1 MKKSVTI
8 SNSYE
13 SYKDIYCI
21 RRDNLILLSE
31 RYTSYSELKNILGIS
46 SSYLSELVSKDL
58 KKKISDN
65 VARNIEAAAE
75 LPHGWLDND
84 HTNKQND
91 LKRIPVLDIENPFMN
106 PPVPY
111 KFITISISNE
121 YICDFCV
128 EIGSNLENP
137 LLPNGTIAL
146 FKNIT
151 DFRFLRNGD
160 VIILEKNNKKYLSY
174 FKLEHNKKFLVNLND
189 LSKTTLL
196 DKEIELKAKMIYA
209 IMKQIP
215 DSCLN
220 F

>member
-1 MKKSVTI
+1 MKQSVTI
-8 SNSYE
+8 SDCNDL
-13 SYKDIYCI
+13 YKDIYCI

-31 RYTSYSELKNILGIS
+31 RYSSYSELKNILGIS
-46 SSYLSELVSKDL
+46 GSYLSELASKDL

-84 HTNKQND
+84 HTNKKSD
-91 LKRIPVLDIENPFMN
+91 LKRIPVYDIENLSMN
-106 PPVPY
+106 TPIAY
-111 KFITISISNE
+111 KFFTISISNE
-121 YICDFCV
+121 YICDFCI

-137 LLPNGTIAL
+137 LLPNGSIAL
-146 FKNIT
+146 FKNVS

-160 VIILEKNNKKYLSY
+160 IIILEKENKSILSY
-174 FKLEHNKKFLVNLND
+174 FKFIDKKKYLVNLND
-189 LSKTTLL
+189 LTKTEL
-196 DKEIELKAKMIYA
+196 IEQKMNLKAKMIFA

-215 DSCLN
+215 DNYLN

>member
-8 SNSYE
+8 SNYKD

-58 KKKISDN
+58 KKKISDH
-65 VARNIEAAAE
+65 VARNIESAAE

-84 HTNKQND
+84 HTSKKND
-91 LKRIPVLDIENPFMN
+91 LKRIPVVDIESLSLT
-106 PPVPY
+106 PPIPY

-128 EIGSNLENP
+128 EIGSHLENP

-146 FKNIT
+146 FKNVT

-160 VIILEKNNKKYLSY
+160 IIILEKENRTYLSY
-174 FKLEHNKKFLVNLND
+174 FKNELRHKYLVNLSD
-189 LSKTTLL
+189 LSKTELI
-196 DKEIELKAKMIYA
+196 DSKVNLKAKMIYA